1 MTQTVEQR
9 RSPKAEKADANS
21 FRTSRGPARV
31 VASVAALEETL
42 RGRALERHC
51 KDIRYFH
58 VIERTLGGQF
68 QQRYLILEN
77 EATGDIGVQPFFFVD
92 QDLTAGLPGRF
103 RTWVKKMRGRW
114 PQFLV
119 LRMLMVGCAA
129 GEGQLDSEEPWFVEA
144 LHDSLELFRKRKDAS
159 IVMLKDFPREYREAL
174 QPFSQNGYRRV
185 PSMPA
190 ATLNLDFANF
200 EEFMAKRL
208 SKVFRKNLRR
218 KFRALD
224 DAEPLQMEVVS
235 DITPYVDEIFPLYLQ
250 TFNRSE
256 LKFEELTKEYFC
268 SVGRDMSDR
277 TRYFIWRQGGR
288 IVAFNLCMVH
298 DGILYDLD
306 VGMDYSVALDLHLYF
321 VSWRDIISWCLEND
335 VKMYHTGPLN
345 YDPKL
350 HLKLSL
356 APQDLYAR
364 HASSWINPIFKIAI
378 EFLQPV
384 RHDPILQRFANAH
397 EMA

>member
-1 MTQTVEQR
+1 MSQIADCT
-9 RSPKAEKADANS
+9 RSDGQSSA
-21 FRTSRGPARV
+21 FRTAHGPARV
-31 VASVAALEETL
+31 VDSSANIEESV
-42 RGRALERHC
+42 RGRILARHC
-51 KDIRYFH
+51 KDIRYFS
-58 VIERTLGGQF
+58 VIERSLKAQF

-77 EATGDIGVQPFFFVD
+77 ERTGEVGVQPFFFVD

-103 RTWVKKMRGRW
+103 RTWVQKMRRRW
-114 PQFLV
+114 PHFLV

-129 GEGQLDSEEPWFVEA
+129 GEGHLDSAEVWFVEA
-144 LHDSLELFRKRKDAS
+144 LHESLEFFRKRGDAS

-174 QPFSQNGYRRV
+174 QPFSRNGYRRV

-190 ATLNLDFANF
+190 ATLSLDFANF
-200 EEFMAKRL
+200 EEFMVKRL

-218 KFRALD
+218 KFKALA
-224 DAEPLQMEVVS
+224 DAEPLEMEVVT
-235 DITPYVDEIFPLYLQ
+235 DVTPYVDEIFPLHLE
-250 TFNRSE
+250 TFHRSE
-256 LKFEELTKEYFC
+256 FKFEELTKEYFC
-268 SVGRDMSDR
+268 SIGRDMPER
-277 TRYFIWRQGGR
+277 TRFFLWRQGGR

-298 DGILYDLD
+298 DGTLYDLD

-321 VSWRDIISWCLEND
+321 VTWRDIISWGLKNG
-335 VKMYHTGPLN
+335 VKTYHTGPLN

-350 HLKLSL
+350 HLRLNL

-364 HASSWINPIFKIAI
+364 HASPWLNPLFKIAI

-384 RHDPILQRFANAH
+384 RHDPTLKRFANAH

>member
-1 MTQTVEQR
+1 M
-9 RSPKAEKADANS
+9 S
-21 FRTSRGPARV
+21 
-31 VASVAALEETL
+31 AAAIEETL
-42 RGRALERHC
+42 RGKAMERHC
-51 KDIRYFH
+51 KDLRYFQI
-58 VIERTLGGQF
+58 IERTLGAQF
-68 QQRYLILEN
+68 QQRYLVLEN
-77 EATGDIGVQPFFFVD
+77 ERTGQIGVQPFFFVD
-92 QDLTAGLPGRF
+92 QDLTAGLPGKF
-103 RTWVKKMRGRW
+103 RNWVLKMRKRW

-129 GEGQLDSEEPWFVEA
+129 GEGQLDHDEPWYVEA
-144 LHDSLELFRKRKDAS
+144 LHDSLELFRKRGDAS
-159 IVMLKDFPREYREAL
+159 IVMLKDFPREYRDSLRA
-174 QPFSQNGYRRV
+174 FSKNGYRRV

-190 ATLNLDFANF
+190 ATLNLDFADF

-218 KFRALD
+218 KFKALQ
-224 DAEPLQMEVVS
+224 DAEPLEMEVTDDV
-235 DITPYVDEIFPLYLQ
+235 TPYVDEIFPLYYQ
-250 TFNRSE
+250 TFQRSE
-256 LKFEELTKEYFC
+256 FKFEELTKEYFC
-268 SVGRDMSDR
+268 SIGRDMPER
-277 TRYFIWRQGGR
+277 TRYFIWRQGGK

-321 VSWRDIISWCLEND
+321 VSWRDIISWCLKNG

-350 HLKLSL
+350 HLRLSL

-364 HASSWINPIFKIAI
+364 HSSSWINPFFKIAI

-384 RHDPILQRFANAH
+384 RHDPTLQRFENAH
-397 EMA
+397 EMM